1 MLLFYFNYSVL
12 RFCVY
17 ALGLAFRLLL
27 LPARV
32 AVERYVPAPYRK
44 VFFYGFSFVESV
56 GGII

>member
-17 ALGLAFRLLL
+17 AIGLGCRLLL

-32 AVERYVPAPYRK
+32 AVERYVPPPYAK
-44 VFFYGFSFVESV
+44 VFLFCFSFLESV